1 MKLEK
6 ALAFNPNFAIGHYL
20 LAIALC
26 YLGRGEEALAHS
38 DHAVR
43 LSPRDLWAGGSIGIS
58 NQVHSLASWA
68 AGRYCAGIE
77 FARKAIIESPNLAP
91 AHRLLVMNCAL
102 AGEIEEAR
110 AALQSLKRLVP
121 EFSRKWIEEASPWVL
136 DEDRQRHIEAFR
148 LAGLE

>member
-1 MKLEK
+1 
-6 ALAFNPNFAIGHYL
+6 
-20 LAIALC
+20 
-26 YLGRGEEALAHS
+26 
-38 DHAVR
+38 
-43 LSPRDLWAGGSIGIS
+43 
-58 NQVHSLASWA
+58 
-68 AGRYCAGIE
+68 
-77 FARKAIIESPNLAP
+77 LAP